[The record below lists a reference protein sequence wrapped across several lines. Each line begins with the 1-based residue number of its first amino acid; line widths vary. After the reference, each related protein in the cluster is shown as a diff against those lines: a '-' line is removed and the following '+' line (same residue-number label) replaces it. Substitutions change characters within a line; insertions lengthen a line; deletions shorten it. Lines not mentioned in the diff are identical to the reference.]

1 MKYYLIAGEASGDLH
16 GSNLMRGLF
25 AEDPEAD
32 MRFWGGPLM
41 DAVYQENRGGR
52 ALVHDYS
59 EGAVRGFFSVLFRA
73 RKLLANVRSCEEDIL
88 RWKPDVVILIDYPGF
103 NFKIAEFAHKKG
115 FKVFYYIAP
124 KVWASRE
131 RRVRKLKAYVDR
143 LFIVFPFERPYFDR
157 KGVPYVY
164 KGNPLIDA
172 VDGAEIQP
180 REALMA
186 SLGWQDGPYVAL
198 LAGSRAGE
206 VSSMMKVLVAFAD
219 RLRSV
224 PGYEDFRFVVAGAPA
239 RRPEEYTAYL
249 GDRDYIKVVFG
260 KTYSVL
266 GNAAAAVINS
276 GTASLEA
283 VLLRTPQVVGYVTA
297 PVNLLIARAIIHVS
311 YISLG
316 NLIAERGVFRELLQY
331 YFTPEN
337 LVAEVRRILE
347 DTAYRERMLAG
358 YDEIRGRL
366 GGRGASAATAR
377 AMIESL

>member
-25 AEDPEAD
+25 AEDPRAD

-41 DAVYQENRGGR
+41 DAVYKENRGGS

-59 EGAVRGFFSVLFRA
+59 EGAVMGFFSVLFRA
-73 RKLLANVRSCEEDIL
+73 RKLLSNLRACEEDIL
-88 RWKPDVVILIDYPGF
+88 RWQPDVVILIDYPGF
-103 NFKIAEFAHKKG
+103 NFKIAEFAHKRG
-115 FKVFYYIAP
+115 LKVFYYIAP

-131 RRVRKLKAYVDR
+131 RRVRKLKAYVDK

-157 KGVPYVY
+157 KGVSYEY
-164 KGNPLIDA
+164 RGNPLIDA
-172 VDGAEIQP
+172 VDSASLLSRQS
-180 REALMA
+180 LMA
-186 SLGWQDGPYVAL
+186 SLGWEDGPYVAL

-219 RLRSV
+219 RLRAV
-224 PGYEDFRFVVAGAPA
+224 PGYAGYRFVVAGAPA
-239 RRPEEYTAYL
+239 RSLEDYAGYI
-249 GDRDYIKVVFG
+249 GSRDYIKVVFG

-266 GNAAAAVINS
+266 GDAAAAVINS

-283 VLLRTPQVVGYVTA
+283 VLLRTPQVVGYATSA
-297 PVNLLIARAIIHVS
+297 VNLPIARAIIHVP

-316 NLIAERGVFRELLQY
+316 NLIAGRGVFRELLQY
-331 YFTPEN
+331 YFTPDN
-337 LVAEVRRILE
+337 LVEEVRRILE
-347 DTAYRERMLAG
+347 DAAYRERMLAG
-358 YDEIRGRL
+358 YDEIRELL
-366 GGRGASAATAR
+366 GGQGASAATAR